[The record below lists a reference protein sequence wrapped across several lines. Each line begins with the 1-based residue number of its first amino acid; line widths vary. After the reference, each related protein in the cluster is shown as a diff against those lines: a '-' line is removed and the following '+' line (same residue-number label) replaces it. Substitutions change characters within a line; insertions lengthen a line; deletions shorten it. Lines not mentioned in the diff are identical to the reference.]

1 MEVTVKEIVSFYE
14 SIGIKYRIT
23 GEENVSVHSFC
34 PLNALK
40 QGSVTWARHLHRLP
54 IEKMNEIHRKE
65 SLILVAEYGE
75 ILSGTEFPVIYA
87 ENAHSAFFLMTEKF
101 FGFLNPD
108 NRDRK
113 IERTAVVDTRHI
125 GKNVYIGHHTYI
137 ARDVSIG
144 DNVTIMHN
152 VTIEGGYIS
161 IGDHTIIESGT
172 TIGAQGFSYFKGLE
186 ERDVCVPHYG
196 GVRIGK
202 HVKIGANNTIIR
214 GCLGDTVIEDHVKT
228 ADLVCISHND
238 IIKQGAKITC
248 GTVMAGSTTVGENA
262 WLAPGVVLNNA
273 VNVGDNSYVGIG
285 SVVLKKVKDG
295 RRVFGVPAGNID

>member
-23 GEENVSVHSFC
+23 GEEDVSVHSFC

-40 QGSVTWARHLHRLP
+40 SGSVTWARHLHKIP
-54 IEKMNEIHRKE
+54 IEKMNEVHRKE

-75 ILSGTEFPVIYA
+75 ELAGAEFPVIYA
-87 ENAHSAFFLMTEKF
+87 ENAQRAFFLMTERF
-101 FGFLNPD
+101 FGFLNPE
-108 NRDRK
+108 NRERK
-113 IERTAVVDTRHI
+113 IERTAVVDTKQI

-137 ARDVSIG
+137 ASDVSIG

-152 VTIEGGYIS
+152 VTIEGGTIS

-172 TIGAQGFSYFKGLE
+172 TIGAQGFSYFKGLD
-186 ERDVCVPHYG
+186 EREICAPHYG
-196 GVRIGK
+196 GVRIGN

-214 GCLGDTVIEDHVKT
+214 GCLADTVIEDDVKT

-238 IIKQGAKITC
+238 LIKQGAQITC
-248 GTVMAGSTTVGENA
+248 GVMIAGSTTVGEHS
-262 WLAPGVVLNNA
+262 WIAPGAVLNNG
-273 VNVGDNSYVGIG
+273 VNIGENSYVGIG
-285 SVVLKKVKDG
+285 SVVLKKVREGHK
-295 RRVFGVPAGNID
+295 VFGVPAINID